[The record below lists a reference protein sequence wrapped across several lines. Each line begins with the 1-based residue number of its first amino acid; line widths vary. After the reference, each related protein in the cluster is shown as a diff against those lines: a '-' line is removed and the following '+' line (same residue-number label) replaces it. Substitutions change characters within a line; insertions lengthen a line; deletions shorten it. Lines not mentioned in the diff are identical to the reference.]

1 MSSSKQ
7 QMVDALERRLL
18 EAARLERP
26 DESASH
32 RAFLALAGGALIG
45 SATATTTATSA
56 AATSAAA
63 TIGGAGSAGAP
74 SAAAGTAGATAIGGA
89 KVVAGA
95 TTLVGIAK
103 AVAIGAISGAVAL
116 GAAQKMQEPRVAAPP
131 AAHVERT
138 AKGAVERTESAPVAA
153 KQAEPG
159 AAAEQVELLSNES
172 PLIQP
177 ETAPAHA
184 TRDAVP
190 KAQARPAPIP
200 VQPTD
205 VPPVVS
211 EGTPKLASLAEE
223 VALLDRARNAL
234 VTGDPSHALAILD
247 GYERAKVGTTLSAEA
262 ALLRIEALVQRGE
275 TVRAASLASEF
286 LRAHPKSPVADRVR
300 AIIQS
305 VER

>member
-1 MSSSKQ
+1 MSSPKQ
-7 QMVDALERRLL
+7 QRVDALERRLL

-32 RAFLALAGGALIG
+32 RAFLALAGGALLG

-74 SAAAGTAGATAIGGA
+74 SAAAGTAGATALGGA

-95 TTLVGIAK
+95 TTLVGVAK

-116 GAAQKMQEPRVAAPP
+116 GAAQKMQEPRGAAPP
-131 AAHVERT
+131 AAHVERA
-138 AKGAVERTESAPVAA
+138 AKGVERTESAAVAA

-159 AAAEQVELLSNES
+159 AAVEPVELRSNEG
-172 PLIQP
+172 PLVQP
-177 ETAPAHA
+177 ETAPSHA

-190 KAQARPAPIP
+190 KSQARLAPVP

-205 VPPVVS
+205 VPPVVR
-211 EGTPKLASLAEE
+211 EATPQLASLAEE

-275 TVRAASLASEF
+275 TVRAASLATEF

-300 AIIQS
+300 AIIHS